1 MTNCA
6 DDLTQI
12 DYDASAAANSHLASS
27 TSSSSSNSLFPLI
40 EFTHSHALNIQS
52 NDPDNALKR
61 VLRPLDSRDTV
72 LDNEEVVGT
81 EHEGNGGMWTA
92 GSIETQEGDDELLIH
107 VRFSEL
113 VRIKTIL
120 IGTGGGRLSTSP
132 RLCRVWVNRGPGGT
146 TFEEAA
152 AAGSGGGQPKPAQEF
167 ELLESEGGQR
177 GAVEYPVRIARFAN
191 CSDVDLYFVRIRCI
205 VFLGCIPPRPALAS
219 FAWITYPHTDLQAHA
234 RGEQTRLYYLGFIG
248 ESRVLKKEANE
259 PMTIGAE
266 NAAPSLLDGVKE
278 EKRGGATTSAR

>member
-1 MTNCA
+1 MANCA
-6 DDLTQI
+6 DDLTQV
-12 DYDASAAANSHLASS
+12 DYDASAAANSHLAGTSS
-27 TSSSSSNSLFPLI
+27 TSSNNSLFPLI
-40 EFTHSHALNIQS
+40 DFTHSHALNIDS

-72 LDNEEVVGT
+72 LDNDQVIGT
-81 EHEGNGGMWTA
+81 VHAEGGVYTA
-92 GSIETQEGDDELLIH
+92 GSIETQDGDDELLIH

-120 IGTGGGRLSTSP
+120 IGTGGGRLATSP
-132 RLCRVWVNRGPGGT
+132 HLCRVWVNRGPGGT
-146 TFEEAA
+146 TFDEAS
-152 AAGSGGGQPKPAQEF
+152 SGAPTPAQEF
-167 ELLESEGGQR
+167 ELLESTGGQR

-191 CSDVDLYFVRIRCI
+191 CSDVDL
-205 VFLGCIPPRPALAS
+205 
-219 FAWITYPHTDLQAHA
+219 AHA

>member
-1 MTNCA
+1 MANCA

-12 DYDASAAANSHLASS
+12 DYDASAAANAHLAS
-27 TSSSSSNSLFPLI
+27 TTSSSSNSLFPLI
-40 EFTHSHALNIQS
+40 EFSHSHALNVHS
-52 NDPDNALKR
+52 DDPDNALKR
-61 VLRPLDSRDTV
+61 VIRPLDSRDTV
-72 LDNEEVVGT
+72 LDNQEVVGT
-81 EHEGNGGMWTA
+81 AHQGVGGIWSA
-92 GSIETQEGDDELLIH
+92 GSIETQEGDDELIVH

-120 IGTGGGRLSTSP
+120 IGTGGGRLATSP

-146 TFEEAA
+146 TFDEA
-152 AAGSGGGQPKPAQEF
+152 SGGAPKPAQEF

-191 CSDVDLYFVRIRCI
+191 CSDVDL
-205 VFLGCIPPRPALAS
+205 A
-219 FAWITYPHTDLQAHA
+219 QA

-259 PMTIGAE
+259 PMTVGAE

>member
-1 MTNCA
+1 MANCA

-12 DYDASAAANSHLASS
+12 DYDASAAANAHLAST

-40 EFTHSHALNIQS
+40 EFTHSHALNIDS

-61 VLRPLDSRDTV
+61 VLRPLDSRDAV
-72 LDNEEVVGT
+72 LDNQEIVGT
-81 EHEGNGGMWTA
+81 AHEGAGGVWTA
-92 GSIETQEGDDELLIH
+92 GSIETQEGDDELIIH

-120 IGTGGGRLSTSP
+120 IGTGGGRLATSP

-146 TFEEAA
+146 TFDEAA
-152 AAGSGGGQPKPAQEF
+152 SDSPKSAQEF

-191 CSDVDLYFVRIRCI
+191 CSDVDLYF
-205 VFLGCIPPRPALAS
+205 AN
-219 FAWITYPHTDLQAHA
+219 A
-234 RGEQTRLYYLGFIG
+234 RGEQSRLYYLGFIG